1 MVQIQQISICLPLS
15 GAKNV
20 RDLGGYKTKNGKSTK
35 KNVFL
40 RAAKLDELTDA
51 DKEFL
56 YGYGVRTVVDL
67 RSPVEIAE
75 KPCGV
80 HSYRDIRYENVPL
93 IDNIHSDNL
102 EGRYPPSMSQMYIG
116 LLENSTQLIRQA
128 LYRLAEE
135 PKCALFNCTAG
146 KDRTGVM
153 AMLLLKLAE
162 VDSAVIIDDYS
173 ASEKYNTDIKI
184 IQEEVKEQ
192 FGILLPDYLFESKP
206 EQMEQTLEFFD
217 RKYCN
222 APDYMRTIGL
232 SNADIEKLAAKFI
245 D

>member
-1 MVQIQQISICLPLS
+1 MTHTHQISICLPLS

-20 RDLGGYKTKNGKSTK
+20 RDLGGYKTKNGKFTK
-35 KNVFL
+35 KNIFL

-67 RSPVEIAE
+67 RSPVEIEE

-80 HSYRDIRYENVPL
+80 RSYRDIRYENVPL

-102 EGRYPPSMSQMYIG
+102 EGRYPSSMSQMYVG

-135 PKCALFNCTAG
+135 SKCALFNCTAG

-162 VDSAVIIDDYS
+162 VDSAVIIEDYS
-173 ASEKYNTDIKI
+173 ASEQYNTDIKI
-184 IQEEVKEQ
+184 IQKEVKEQ

-217 RKYCN
+217 RKYN
-222 APDYMRTIGL
+222 SAPDYMKTIGL
-232 SNADIEKLAAKFI
+232 SNAEIEKLAAKFI